1 MPIYTVEDLK
11 KLREVTSL
19 GMVECKRVLEEA
31 GGDYKRALEIISQA
45 NLEKS
50 EREKSAAD
58 HGLKISREIAEKKK
72 IREQEIQEKLR
83 EKKNAETMSKTSN
96 QVSQLQAEVDNL
108 KREVLALK
116 KAHNE
121 LIAALEKA
129 SKAASGRPTTT
140 YTSFYMGEF

>member
-50 EREKSAAD
+50 EREN
-58 HGLKISREIAEKKK
+58 
-72 IREQEIQEKLR
+72 LR
-83 EKKNAETMSKTSN
+83 QIM
-96 QVSQLQAEVDNL
+96 V
-108 KREVLALK
+108 
-116 KAHNE
+116 
-121 LIAALEKA
+121 
-129 SKAASGRPTTT
+129 
-140 YTSFYMGEF
+140 